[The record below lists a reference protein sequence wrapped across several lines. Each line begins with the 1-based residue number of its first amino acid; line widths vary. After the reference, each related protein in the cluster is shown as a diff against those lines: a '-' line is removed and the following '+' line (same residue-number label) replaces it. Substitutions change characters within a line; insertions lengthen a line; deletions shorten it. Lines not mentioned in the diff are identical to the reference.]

1 MGLHCFQLTHKE
13 ESEMRIY
20 VLKLPKGLSNI
31 VKKILGLFHHDQ
43 Q

>member
-1 MGLHCFQLTHKE
+1 
-13 ESEMRIY
+13 MRIY